1 MWGGSLTR
9 YRPPPLP
16 PQDGRGLRED
26 LYRLGGPILAQ
37 AVQAGARAGA
47 QGQSWRGVARAAGQ
61 EIKRGVKRKALPIA
75 ATVAKNSA
83 KSSVKKGYRNTLG
96 RLRDVLGV

>member
-26 LYRLGGPILAQ
+26 LFRWGGPILAT
-37 AVQAGARAGA
+37 AIQAGARAGA
-47 QGQSWRGVARAAGQ
+47 QGQSWEKVARAAGQ
-61 EIKRGVKRKALPIA
+61 EIKRGLKRKALPIA
-75 ATVAKNSA
+75 ATVTKRSA
-83 KSSVKKGYRNTLG
+83 KKGVRNTVE
-96 RLRDVLGV
+96 RIRDVLGV